1 MRYLKLI
8 TAHVISR
15 ASLFLAMTYSV
26 LGFCFFLL
34 GRAEGS
40 YRGAYMN
47 FSGTGARFVG
57 LWWMIVSVG
66 AVIGMARSLSATM
79 RNLQVRR
86 ALMAIYL
93 LETLLLNLM
102 GLVIIVVPAQYH
114 VLMIGTLLVGI
125 VALNILDHTLN
136 NQEDR

>member
-1 MRYLKLI
+1 
-8 TAHVISR
+8 
-15 ASLFLAMTYSV
+15 
-26 LGFCFFLL
+26 
-34 GRAEGS
+34 
-40 YRGAYMN
+40 MN